1 MRQTFGAALLGLLLV
16 ATPLLA
22 QQARLDGRV
31 DSTTRARVMAI
42 VDSAR
47 AAGLPTDPLVN
58 KALEGASKGAPGDR
72 FVLAVQHLATDMTRA
87 RDALGNASTA
97 ELVAGAAAVRGGA
110 DPKLLRQLRA
120 QKPGESLEVALAVLT
135 DLLARGVPADTATR
149 AVVALV
155 GSKARDADLV
165 AFRRSV
171 ERDIALGAPAAA
183 ATVVRLPAS
192 AVAAFAQAATSTGT
206 TVIAPPGAP
215 RRP

>member
-1 MRQTFGAALLGLLLV
+1 MRKTFGAALLGLLLI

-31 DSTTRARVMAI
+31 DSTTRARLTVI
-42 VDSAR
+42 LDSAR
-47 AAGLPTDPLVN
+47 ATGLPTDPLVN

-72 FVLAVQHLATDMTRA
+72 IVLAVQHLATDMTRA

-110 DPKLLRQLRA
+110 DPKLLRQLRV

-206 TVIAPPGAP
+206 TVVAPPGAP